1 MLSTTRRLAI
11 SSSQSFTRFPQSS
24 SVPSSFQLVS
34 SPYCSSSSSL
44 PKNGS
49 NSNLLLTRSYS
60 SSLAKQTSMELI
72 IFGSVIAGGAIAG
85 QAALSAYTRY
95 QANKPKPTP
104 EELAKA
110 AAEEAS
116 RMEARAK
123 AEKDELEGKT
133 TKKQSASSS
142 SSSEKKAEP
151 SMFASWFARNF
162 YDGGFEEKM
171 SKREAALILGIRESA
186 PVEKVKEAHRRILL
200 ANHPDRGGSAFVSAK
215 VNEAKDLLLK
225 GKQ

>member
-1 MLSTTRRLAI
+1 MLSTTRRLVL
-11 SSSQSFTRFPQSS
+11 SSSQSFSRFSQASILPSS
-24 SVPSSFQLVS
+24 SQLLVS
-34 SPYCSSSSSL
+34 TPNVSSSSSS
-44 PKNGS
+44 KHGT

-60 SSLAKQTSMELI
+60 SSLAKQSSMELI

-110 AAEEAS
+110 AAEDAA
-116 RMEARAK
+116 RMEAKAKEQK
-123 AEKDELEGKT
+123 AEVDGKT
-133 TKKQSASSS
+133 AKKQSASSS
-142 SSSEKKAEP
+142 GAGGAEP

-171 SKREAALILGIRESA
+171 SKREAALVLGIRESA
-186 PVEKVKEAHRRILL
+186 PIEKVKEAHRRILL
-200 ANHPDRGGSAFVSAK
+200 LNHPDRGGSAFISAK